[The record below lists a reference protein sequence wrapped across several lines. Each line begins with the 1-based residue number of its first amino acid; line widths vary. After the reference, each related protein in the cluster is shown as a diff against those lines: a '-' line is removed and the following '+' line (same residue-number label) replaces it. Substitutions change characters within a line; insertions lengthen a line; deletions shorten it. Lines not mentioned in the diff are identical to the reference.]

1 MRFVPRPILW
11 FLFVFLCGAL
21 HAQENRPKKA
31 FLNGYIKN
39 MISLNDL
46 RDSVLVDNLVHNRL
60 NFRWYPSEELRFY
73 SALRTRLFIGET
85 TKFLGEDFVDF
96 IEYDTYF
103 FDLSWTIYNEGSVL
117 LHTIIDRL
125 YLEWLN
131 NDISLKVGR
140 QRINWGINTVWN
152 PNDIFNAYSYFD
164 FDYEERPGTD
174 AIRLEYYTGT
184 SSGIDIA
191 VNLPDETIALDGR
204 KINTLSAAL
213 LFKTNQW
220 SYDLQFLMGYSRENW
235 VLGTGWAG
243 NLGSASL
250 KGEIS
255 YFLPVEETE
264 LDPEAFVGT
273 ISIEHSIKN
282 LYYNVS
288 YLFNSAGPNKLGSE
302 GLLLL
307 SSRSLTAKTLSPYKH
322 SAFIQGSYQI
332 HPLVNGGMGVMLFPP
347 NKALFLSPFVTW
359 NVFQDFDIDFIV
371 QGFYGEDFT
380 SDSFGALSISYFLR
394 GKWSF

>member
-1 MRFVPRPILW
+1 MLCI
-11 FLFVFLCGAL
+11 FLMGVL
-21 HAQENRPKKA
+21 HAQEKKPKKA
-31 FLNGYIKN
+31 FINGYIKN

-60 NFRWYPSEELRFY
+60 NFRWYPSEDFRVYGSLR
-73 SALRTRLFIGET
+73 SRLFIGET
-85 TKFLGEDFVDF
+85 TELLAEDFVDF

-103 FDLSWTIYNEGSVL
+103 FDLSWTIYNEGAVL
-117 LHTIIDRL
+117 LHTMIDRL
-125 YLEWLN
+125 YLEWLH
-131 NDISLKVGR
+131 NDIALKVGR

-174 AIRLEYYTGT
+174 AIRLEYFTGIN
-184 SSGIDIA
+184 SSIDIA
-191 VNLPDETIALDGR
+191 VSLPAETIALDGS

-213 LFKTNQW
+213 MYKTNKW
-220 SYDLQFLMGYSRENW
+220 NYDFQFLMGYSRENW
-235 VLGTGWAG
+235 VIGAGWAG

-250 KGEIS
+250 KGEMS

-264 LDPEAFVGT
+264 LDPKAFVGT
-273 ISIEHSIKN
+273 VSIDHSIKK
-282 LYYNVS
+282 LSYNAS
-288 YLFNSAGPNKLGSE
+288 YLFNSAGPSELGAE

-307 SSRSLTAKTLSPYKH
+307 SSRSLTAKNLSPYKH
-322 SAFIQGSYQI
+322 SAFIQGGYQI
-332 HPLVNGGMGVMLFPP
+332 HPLVNGGMGIMLFPP
-347 NKALFLSPFVTW
+347 NKAIFLSPFVTW

-380 SDSFGALSISYFLR
+380 SGSFRALSVSYFLR